1 MERNLDL
8 KIEETQAEFM
18 KKLRTSLIT
27 SEFKKI
33 WTLKIKKVILIQV
46 YKQKEKAHLQ
56 KINQK
61 IKCLL
66 DFFIIIL
73 AAKE

>member
-18 KKLRTSLIT
+18 RKLRTSLIT

-33 WTLKIKKVILIQV
+33 
-46 YKQKEKAHLQ
+46 
-56 KINQK
+56 
-61 IKCLL
+61 
-66 DFFIIIL
+66 
-73 AAKE
+73 